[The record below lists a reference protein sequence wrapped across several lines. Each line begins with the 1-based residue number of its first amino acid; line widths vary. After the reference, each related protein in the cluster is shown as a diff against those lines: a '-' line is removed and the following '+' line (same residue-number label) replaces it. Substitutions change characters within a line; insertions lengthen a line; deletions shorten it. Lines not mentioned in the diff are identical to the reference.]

1 MKKAFK
7 RPIIGLLLNNF
18 AVNALKSHF
27 QEALYKL
34 NKNAQAAAK
43 ANVTLAVF
51 SPKDISFNPD
61 RLNGLVY
68 NQGRKRW
75 ETNPAL
81 PRCPIA
87 TAVWEFHQSKTGTYV
102 RQELNRRGVIKLTAR
117 HYFDKYG
124 FTRSFRSTSLSSY
137 LPDQAAGEWR
147 SSDMLRAYNQV
158 YVKADRQEGGGNQ
171 DQQGLRTAIFA
182 LLDPPLFRR

>member
-1 MKKAFK
+1 MGTMKKAFK

-75 ETNPAL
+75 ETVTL
-81 PRCPIA
+81 PCPDVLYDRGVGSFTNQNGHICA
-87 TAVWEFHQSKTGTYV
+87 PGAESK
-102 RQELNRRGVIKLTAR
+102 GVIK
-117 HYFDKYG
+117 
-124 FTRSFRSTSLSSY
+124 
-137 LPDQAAGEWR
+137 QC
-147 SSDMLRAYNQV
+147 
-158 YVKADRQEGGGNQ
+158 
-171 DQQGLRTAIFA
+171 
-182 LLDPPLFRR
+182 PPLF